1 MKKGFTLAE
10 LLGVLVILAAIL
22 LIIMP
27 IVDKTIKEGKDDL
40 YDKQI
45 NSIKLAM
52 ELWLTDHAKLDEGEY
67 IVITLSQLKDAG
79 LIEFDIKNPKTEEL
93 FPNDMLLTIKNNDG
107 ILEYEVVDA
116 GNNLD
121 DYESLPRLSI
131 NGNILTYVE
140 INTEYIDRGVKV
152 TDSIGNTITD
162 TVSQTISPDLSISTK
177 GVYLQKYSITYNG
190 FSNMVYRTI
199 IVRDTIGPEIL
210 FSNNLELTYEEAQKY
225 DFKSDI
231 VVKDNSGEKA
241 EVTVED
247 NIMDLPG
254 RYTVKYTAIDTSGNE
269 TVKVRQVTIKE

>member
-52 ELWLTDHAKLDEGEY
+52 ELWLTDNAKLDEGEY

>member
-67 IVITLSQLKDAG
+67 IVITLSQLKDSG

>member
-131 NGNILTYVE
+131 NGNVLTYVE

-177 GVYLQKYSITYNG
+177 GVYLQKYSMDYNG
-190 FSNMVYRTI
+190 FSNTVYRTI

>member
-27 IVDKTIKEGKDDL
+27 IVDKTIKEGKNDL

-52 ELWLTDHAKLDEGEY
+52 ELWLTDNAKLDEGEY

-131 NGNILTYVE
+131 NGNVLTYVE

-152 TDSIGNTITD
+152 TDSIGNTITG
-162 TVSQTISPDLSISTK
+162 TVSQSISPDLSISTK
-177 GVYLQKYSITYNG
+177 GVYLQKYSMDYNG
-190 FSNMVYRTI
+190 FSNTVYRTI

-254 RYTVKYTAIDTSGNE
+254 RYIVKYTAIDTSGNE

>member
-52 ELWLTDHAKLDEGEY
+52 ELWLTDNAKLDEGEY

-79 LIEFDIKNPKTEEL
+79 LSEFDIKNPKTEEL

-131 NGNILTYVE
+131 NGNVLTYVE

-152 TDSIGNTITD
+152 TDSIGNIITD

-177 GVYLQKYSITYNG
+177 GVYLQKYSMDYNG
-190 FSNMVYRTI
+190 FSNTVYRTI

-225 DFKSDI
+225 DFESDI
-231 VVKDNSGEKA
+231 VVKDNSGQKA
-241 EVTVED
+241 EVTIED

>member
-40 YDKQI
+40 YDKQV

-52 ELWLTDHAKLDEGEY
+52 ELWLTDNAKLDEGEY

-131 NGNILTYVE
+131 NGNVLTYVE

-152 TDSIGNTITD
+152 TDSIGNTITG
-162 TVSQTISPDLSISTK
+162 TVSQSISPDLSISTK
-177 GVYLQKYSITYNG
+177 GVYLQKYSMDYNG
-190 FSNMVYRTI
+190 FSNTVYRTI

-225 DFKSDI
+225 DFESDI
-231 VVKDNSGEKA
+231 VVKDNSGQKA
-241 EVTVED
+241 EVTIED

>member
-27 IVDKTIKEGKDDL
+27 IVDKTIKEGKNDL

-52 ELWLTDHAKLDEGEY
+52 ELWLTDNAKLDEGEY

-131 NGNILTYVE
+131 NGNVLTYVE

-190 FSNMVYRTI
+190 FSNTVYRTI

-225 DFKSDI
+225 DFESDI

>member
-52 ELWLTDHAKLDEGEY
+52 ELWLTDNAKLDEGEY
-67 IVITLSQLKDAG
+67 IVITLSQLKEAG

-121 DYESLPRLSI
+121 DYEYLPRLSI
-131 NGNILTYVE
+131 NGNVLTYVE

-177 GVYLQKYSITYNG
+177 GVYLQKYSMDYNG
-190 FSNMVYRTI
+190 FSNTVYRTI

>member
-40 YDKQI
+40 YDKQV

-93 FPNDMLLTIKNNDG
+93 FPNDMVLTIENNNDE
-107 ILEYEVVDA
+107 LEYIVSTE
-116 GNNLD
+116 GENIT
-121 DYESLPRLSI
+121 DYELLPSI
-131 NGNILTYVE
+131 SIIGNELTYVE
-140 INTEYIDRGVKV
+140 INSKYVDQGVIVKDNNNNIIQNA
-152 TDSIGNTITD
+152 TYQI
-162 TVSQTISPDLSISTK
+162 ISPKLEISKK
-177 GVYLQKYSITYNG
+177 GIYLESYNINLDG
-190 FSNMVYRTI
+190 YKNTVYRTI
-199 IVRDTIGPEIL
+199 IVRDTIGPEIS
-210 FSNNLELTYEEAQKY
+210 FNNNLELTYEQSRTY

-231 VVKDNSGEKA
+231 TVKDNSGENV
-241 EVTVED
+241 EVVVED
-247 NIMDLPG
+247 NIRSLPG
-254 RYTVKYTAIDTSGNE
+254 KYTVKYTAKDTSGNE
-269 TVKVRQVTIKE
+269 TVKTRIITIKE